1 MSPFVSSVTD
11 LFSGDL
17 ATVSAEIH
25 NLRAALLTSDV
36 QVTWEEAEGLAPGRS
51 SPGMWRPAATTA
63 PGTGCGVWPPST
75 TPGSRSGRVSWTS
88 WMSWT
93 ACPPRPSP
101 DCRLTFEAPPRPQ

>member
-36 QVTWEEAEGLAPGRS
+36 QVTWEEAEGLAPGEIVTRYVAARGDYGTRHWLRGLAAEHDAGQPFGPRLVDELDELDGLS
-51 SPGMWRPAATTA
+51 APAVA
-63 PGTGCGVWPPST
+63 
-75 TPGSRSGRVSWTS
+75 
-88 WMSWT
+88 
-93 ACPPRPSP
+93 
-101 DCRLTFEAPPRPQ
+101 

>member
-36 QVTWEEAEGLAPGRS
+36 QVTWEEAEGL
-51 SPGMWRPAATTA
+51 SPGEIVTRYVAARGDHSTRHWLRTLAVEHDAGQPFGPRLLDELDELDGLSAPAVA
-63 PGTGCGVWPPST
+63 
-75 TPGSRSGRVSWTS
+75 
-88 WMSWT
+88 
-93 ACPPRPSP
+93 
-101 DCRLTFEAPPRPQ
+101 